1 MQTVSCPSCGAPVEF
16 RSHASVMAVC
26 GYCRAS
32 VIKDADAV
40 KDLGKISAVLEDFSP
55 IQIGTA
61 GLFGGRGF
69 TVVGRIQLRYG
80 QGTWNEW
87 YLLFDDG
94 SGAWLGDSS
103 GQFTLTTAREM
114 APPLP
119 DFHEIVPGQSCQIGA
134 EHYIAAEKRE
144 AECIGGEGELPFR
157 VGDGWSIRVADFR
170 KGSAF
175 LTLDYTDGAK
185 PVVYSGNAV
194 QLPELRCQLLRDDEQ
209 IKASAGRYRARLDT
223 LDCPSCGSAIKYI
236 PGMATKLVCP
246 GCATALDASGPEATV
261 LAAGESVKRVFNTL
275 ELGASGNIAGSV
287 HTVIGAMVRT
297 DDEGTEWT
305 EYLVY
310 SPRTGF
316 FWLVE
321 TDEGW
326 SRATVLPTWPETGS
340 PAANSLRLE
349 SQTYTRLYDYT
360 ATVRHAAGAFN
371 WRVSVGEQVKV
382 SEFES
387 GQTRLAAELT
397 ESELTW
403 SRSTPVAFDQ
413 IKAWFGADVHG
424 AGPAKVAA
432 APSSLL
438 STQMKFVWWI
448 LGLNLIPILFDFSD
462 TFVITG
468 AALIALFYPASYFQ
482 NGEDA

>member
-26 GYCRAS
+26 GYCRAA

-61 GLFGGRGF
+61 GRHGDRGF
-69 TVVGRIQLRYG
+69 TVVGRIQLRYE
-80 QGTWNEW
+80 QGMWNEW
-87 YLLFDDG
+87 YLLFEDG

-103 GQFTLTTAREM
+103 GLYTITSAREV

-119 DFHEIVPGQSCQIGA
+119 DFHDIVPGQRSQIGGEQYTA
-134 EHYIAAEKRE
+134 SEKRE
-144 AECIGGEGELPFR
+144 GECIGGEGELPFR
-157 VGDGWSIRVADFR
+157 VGDGWAIRVADFR
-170 KGSAF
+170 RGSTF
-175 LTLDYTDGAK
+175 LTLDYTDGTT
-185 PVVYSGNAV
+185 PIVYSGMAV
-194 QLPELRCQLLRDDEQ
+194 QLPELKCQLLRDDEQ
-209 IKASAGRYRARLDT
+209 IKASAGKYRARLDT
-223 LDCPSCGSAIKYI
+223 LDCPSCGSAIKYV
-236 PGMATKLVCP
+236 PGAASNLVCP
-246 GCATALDASGPEATV
+246 GCATRLDASGPQATV
-261 LAAGESVKRVFNTL
+261 LAAGEKVDQIINTL
-275 ELGASGNIAGSV
+275 ALGASGTIMGSV

-297 DDEGTEWT
+297 DDEGSEWT

-310 SPRTGF
+310 SARAGF

-326 SRATVLPTWPETGS
+326 SRATVMPNWPDWSVTSGDTVT
-340 PAANSLRLE
+340 LE
-349 SQTYTRLYDYT
+349 HQTVTKLYDYN
-360 ATVRHAAGAFN
+360 ATVRYAAGAFN
-371 WRVSVGEQVKV
+371 WRVAAGDVVRV

-387 GQTRLAAELT
+387 GQTKLAAERT
-397 ESELTW
+397 DAELTW

-413 IKAWFGADVHG
+413 IKAWFGADVRG
-424 AGPAKVAA
+424 SGPAAKAGA
-432 APSSLL
+432 TSSLL

-448 LGLNLIPILFDFSD
+448 LGLNAIPILFAFGD
-462 TFVITG
+462 TFILTA

-482 NGEDA
+482 NDENA